1 MKTTILIPL
10 LVCGF
15 AMAAGCSDTKEP
27 DNIIPPPDGTEF
39 SKTFIQQYLMPEN
52 IRLNELTLTP
62 EDSDV
67 RCIRIAFDGE
77 EYNRGS
83 DRFDALSATY
93 GDTYFNN
100 RLVPYSNL
108 ALAEPIETVTVRWT
122 ATGATEPRSLD
133 SQTRIETATPYEFIR
148 NGYRHEEVE
157 LPEEHTIMG
166 ENRQYGYRTVCK
178 PLDDLTADD
187 LTLIDYK
194 RCYLILP
201 AGELSEGGTLNV
213 VLTFGE
219 QTRSATLDIAPIQ

>member
-15 AMAAGCSDTKEP
+15 AMVAGCSDTKDTP
-27 DNIIPPPDGTEF
+27 DVLPPDGTQF
-39 SKTFIQQYLMPEN
+39 SETFVQQYLMPAAIGLTE
-52 IRLNELTLTP
+52 IRLTSANP
-62 EDSDV
+62 SV
-67 RCIRIAFDGE
+67 RCIHIAFDGE
-77 EYNRGS
+77 AYNPGNEQ
-83 DRFDALSATY
+83 FKALSVAY
-93 GDTYFNN
+93 GDTSFNDYII
-100 RLVPYSNL
+100 PYSNL
-108 ALAEPIETVTVRWT
+108 ALSEAIETVTVQWT

-133 SQTRIETATPYEFIR
+133 SKTRIETATPYEFIR

-187 LTLIDYK
+187 PTLIDYK